1 MIELG
6 RISIPKSFQ
15 IKTERFTME
24 KKIRIQVI
32 YDGRIYEYDE
42 GLSALIFDY
51 AVSHKLD
58 VKYGKSVINKYIDLI
73 KSCCHYDCHETPII
87 DFMNYVANYW
97 DCLCDLE
104 NYSEV
109 LDKFY
114 ENRSER

>member
-1 MIELG
+1 MDN
-6 RISIPKSFQ
+6 
-15 IKTERFTME
+15 
-24 KKIRIQVI
+24 
-32 YDGRIYEYDE
+32 DGF
-42 GLSALIFDY
+42 SAHIFDY
-51 AVSHKLD
+51 AVSHRLD
-58 VKYGKSVINKYIDLI
+58 VKYGKSVINKYIDLV

-109 LDKFY
+109 LDRFY